1 MFYIGCKSTLVMKTI
16 GRKATGTLPIITVTT
31 AISQEVMKKD
41 KFKAWYNSILALLR
55 LKRMANVS

>member
-1 MFYIGCKSTLVMKTI
+1 MKTI
-16 GRKATGTLPIITVTT
+16 GRKATGTLPIITATT

-41 KFKAWYNSILALLR
+41 KFKEWYNSILALLR